1 MHVGITGFGTWLPPG
16 RVTAADLAAA
26 TGIPESVIALKFGV
40 KGKPVAG
47 PGETTAFM
55 GLAAADVSG
64 IGLYDAVL
72 KTQAVENTL
81 VGLVHFI
88 IGGQSSR
95 LIGVKTVGVFH

>member
-1 MHVGITGFGTWLPPG
+1 MHVGITGFGTWLPSG

-55 GLAAADVSG
+55 GLAAARKALASAG
-64 IGLYDAVL
+64 I
-72 KTQAVENTL
+72 E
-81 VGLVHFI
+81 
-88 IGGQSSR
+88 GGEGPSLRDESSLNSFSSVR
-95 LIGVKTVGVFH
+95 AGPQGPIFK